1 MSAVELS
8 ISYEDAKE
16 EDSEIGTSILLKDV
30 LKELKG
36 NGRNQYVG

>member
-8 ISYEDAKE
+8 ISYEDAKK
-16 EDSEIGTSILLKDV
+16 EDSEIGTSILKDV